1 MTSTTFHVDG
11 MTCAHCVGA
20 VTREVSALPGVTGV
34 RIDLPSGAVS
44 VESDATLAEQAIE
57 AAVEEAGYVLRRPD
71 QLKMADR

>member
-44 VESDATLAEQAIE
+44 VESDATLAEQALE